1 MMQILGQ
8 IRFEKAGTE
17 ESVSIFD
24 TAILDEWRIPFGYW
38 FDQMV
43 DWMDINA
50 AWVLD
55 SIKWPFDFLLDNFV
69 NSFLLVVPWFWVV
82 LFTVVFGALFRT
94 PRIGIQSGFA
104 LALCGLLGQA
114 YWLDTMRT
122 VGMVIVSVALCAL
135 IGIPLGVLCA
145 RQDGVWNV
153 VRPVMDA
160 MQVIHSFTYMVPF
173 VFFFSIGVVPATMV
187 TMIYALPPLV
197 RLTNLGI
204 RQVPEDVVEASRA
217 YGAPESR
224 VLVDVQL
231 PLARPAIMTGL
242 NQCLM
247 LSIAMVG
254 IAAIMGASGLGL
266 QVFRAV
272 QNLDVGLGFSAGFAL
287 FLVSVVLDRL
297 SQPEGDNRRLF
308 ERITG
313 AVRARRSTD
322 EEILSELAERG
333 KDKQTTEVE
342 WNTPATPNERKGLFV
357 AGVGGFVALVSL
369 FLTWGSDAGL
379 IAGHSRAADLDLAGQ
394 SFNGF
399 AASGGNWFGFFVFGA
414 ACFIIAAA
422 ITTIRNPGS
431 ISKLMGAHGSAI
443 ASFIILISSL
453 TYLIANTAQE
463 TVNYSHGVGL
473 FVSIAGGAIGV
484 LGSLFAVQTAPL
496 SPHRPLTVSIAWGR
510 VLAGVTALL
519 LVLIGSISGWTFDE
533 RGATDLPPEAQAEIN
548 VLREEVEL
556 SPALVAINNS
566 KISSLINKYRMTVET
581 INDGITPNGA
591 GLSYLAIPLVIIGL
605 LTLLPA
611 VGVFGFNE
619 HLRWRWS
626 VITAGIGAGISI
638 IGLGWIISLARVS
651 DLQIVTGAGAFLTAL
666 GGAALALSSRSILNE
681 FNRKKVYEDPN
692 IGQNV

>member
-43 DWMDINA
+43 DWMDLNA

-69 NSFLLVVPWFWVV
+69 NSFLLTVPWFWVV

-322 EEILSELAERG
+322 EEILSELTERS

-414 ACFIIAAA
+414 ACFIITAA

>member
-43 DWMDINA
+43 DWMDLNA

-69 NSFLLVVPWFWVV
+69 NSFLLTVPWFWVV
-82 LFTVVFGALFRT
+82 LFTVVFGVLFRT
-94 PRIGIQSGFA
+94 PRVGIQSGFA

-224 VLVDVQL
+224 VLIDVQL

>member
-1 MMQILGQ
+1 MMNILGQ
-8 IRFEKAGTE
+8 IRFEREGSGDPVGILDNA
-17 ESVSIFD
+17 V
-24 TAILDEWRIPFGYW
+24 LDEWRIPFGYW

-43 DWMDINA
+43 DWMDLNA
-50 AWVLD
+50 GWVLD
-55 SIKWPFDFLLDNFV
+55 TIKWPFSFLLDNFV
-69 NSFLLVVPWFWVV
+69 NSFLLTISWFWVV
-82 LFTVVFGALFRT
+82 LFTVVFGALFRS
-94 PRIGIQSGFA
+94 PRIGLQSGFA

-122 VGMVIVSVALCAL
+122 VGMVIVSVVLCAI
-135 IGIPLGVLCA
+135 IGIPLGVVCA

-224 VLVDVQL
+224 VLIDVQL

-297 SQPEGDNRRLF
+297 SQPEDDNRRLF

-322 EEILSELAERG
+322 EELLSELSERS
-333 KDKQTTEVE
+333 KEKETNEVE
-342 WNTPATPNERKGLFV
+342 WNTPTTPQERTGSFIAM
-357 AGVGGFVALVSL
+357 AGGCVALVSL
-369 FLTWGSDAGL
+369 FLTWGNDAGL
-379 IAGHSRAADLDLAGQ
+379 IAGHSRSTDLDLAGQ

-399 AASGGNWFGFFVFGA
+399 SASGGNWYGIFAFA
-414 ACFIIAAA
+414 AVCFLIAAT

-431 ISKLMGAHGSAI
+431 VSKWLGAHGSLISA
-443 ASFIILISSL
+443 FIILSSSL
-453 TYLIANTAQE
+453 TYLFANTAQGTAE
-463 TVNYSHGVGL
+463 YSHGVGVYL
-473 FVSIAGGAIGV
+473 CLAGGALGI
-484 LGSLFAVQTAPL
+484 LGSFYALRTAPL
-496 SPHRPLTVSIAWGR
+496 SPHRPLTVSIAVGR
-510 VLAGVTALL
+510 ILAGVTAVI

-533 RGATDLPPEAQAEIN
+533 RGAKDLPPEAQAEIN

-566 KISSLINKYRMTVET
+566 KISSIINKYRMTVET
-581 INDGITPNGA
+581 INDGITPNGG
-591 GLSYLAIPLVIIGL
+591 GLSYLAIPLVVLGFL
-605 LTLLPA
+605 ALLPA
-611 VGVFGFNE
+611 VGIFGFDE

-626 VITAGIGAGISI
+626 VIVAGIGAGVSV
-638 IGLGWIISLARVS
+638 IGLGWIISLARVA

-681 FNRKKVYEDPN
+681 FNRKKVYENPN

>member
-1 MMQILGQ
+1 MQILGQ
-8 IRFEKAGTE
+8 IRFEKAGTG

-69 NSFLLVVPWFWVV
+69 NSFLLTVPWFWVV

-322 EEILSELAERG
+322 EEILGELAERS
-333 KDKQTTEVE
+333 KDKQTIEVE
-342 WNTPATPNERKGLFV
+342 WNTPATPNERKGLLV
-357 AGVGGFVALVSL
+357 AGVGGFAALVSL

-414 ACFIIAAA
+414 ACFIITAA

-473 FVSIAGGAIGV
+473 FVSIAGGVIGV

-548 VLREEVEL
+548 ILREEVEL

-566 KISSLINKYRMTVET
+566 KISSLINRYRMTVET

-626 VITAGIGAGISI
+626 VITAGIGVGISI

>member
-1 MMQILGQ
+1 MMHILGQ

-43 DWMDINA
+43 DWMDLNA
-50 AWVLD
+50 GWVLD
-55 SIKWPFDFLLDNFV
+55 TIKWPFDFLLDNFV
-69 NSFLLVVPWFWVV
+69 NSFLLTVSWFWVV
-82 LFTVVFGALFRT
+82 LFTIVFGALFRT

-122 VGMVIVSVALCAL
+122 VGMVIVSVALCSL

-217 YGAPESR
+217 YGAPETR

-297 SQPEGDNRRLF
+297 SQPEGDNRGLF
-308 ERITG
+308 ERISG

-322 EEILSELAERG
+322 EEILSELAELG
-333 KDKQTTEVE
+333 KDKETTEVE
-342 WNTPATPNERKGLFV
+342 WNAPATPNERTGLLV
-357 AGVGGFVALVSL
+357 AGVGGIVALVSL

-379 IAGHSRAADLDLAGQ
+379 IAGHARAADLDLTGQ

-399 AASGGNWFGFFVFGA
+399 AASGGNWFGLFVFGA
-414 ACFIIAAA
+414 ACLIIAAS
-422 ITTIRNPGS
+422 ITTLRNPGS
-431 ISKLMGAHGSAI
+431 ISKWMGAHGAVI
-443 ASFIILISSL
+443 ASFVILISSL
-453 TYLIANTAQE
+453 TYLIANPAQE
-463 TVNYSHGVGL
+463 TVSYSHGIGL
-473 FVSIAGGAIGV
+473 YVSVAGGAIGV
-484 LGSLFAVQTAPL
+484 LGSLFALQTAPL
-496 SPHRPLTVSIAWGR
+496 SPHRPLTISISWGR
-510 VLAGVTALL
+510 VLAGITALL

-581 INDGITPNGA
+581 INDGITPNGG
-591 GLSYLAIPLVIIGL
+591 GLSYLAIPLVIIGF

-619 HLRWRWS
+619 HMRWRWS

-666 GGAALALSSRSILNE
+666 GGASLALSSRSILNE
-681 FNRKKVYEDPN
+681 FNREKVYENPN

>member
-43 DWMDINA
+43 DWMDLNA

-55 SIKWPFDFLLDNFV
+55 SIKWPFDFLLKNFV
-69 NSFLLVVPWFWVV
+69 NSFLLTVPWFWVV

-414 ACFIIAAA
+414 ACFIITAA

-463 TVNYSHGVGL
+463 TVNYSHGIGL

>member
-1 MMQILGQ
+1 
-8 IRFEKAGTE
+8 
-17 ESVSIFD
+17 
-24 TAILDEWRIPFGYW
+24 
-38 FDQMV
+38 
-43 DWMDINA
+43 
-50 AWVLD
+50 
-55 SIKWPFDFLLDNFV
+55 
-69 NSFLLVVPWFWVV
+69 
-82 LFTVVFGALFRT
+82 
-94 PRIGIQSGFA
+94 
-104 LALCGLLGQA
+104 
-114 YWLDTMRT
+114 
-122 VGMVIVSVALCAL
+122 
-135 IGIPLGVLCA
+135 
-145 RQDGVWNV
+145 
-153 VRPVMDA
+153 
-160 MQVIHSFTYMVPF
+160 MVPF

-322 EEILSELAERG
+322 EEILGELAERS
-333 KDKQTTEVE
+333 KDKQTIEVE
-342 WNTPATPNERKGLFV
+342 WNTPATPNERKGLLV
-357 AGVGGFVALVSL
+357 AGVGGFAALVSL

>member
-8 IRFEKAGTE
+8 IRFEKEGTG

-43 DWMDINA
+43 DWMDLNA

-69 NSFLLVVPWFWVV
+69 NSFLLTVPWFWVV
-82 LFTVVFGALFRT
+82 LFTVVFGVLFRT
-94 PRIGIQSGFA
+94 PRVGIQSGFA

-224 VLVDVQL
+224 VLIDVQL

-473 FVSIAGGAIGV
+473 FVSIAGGVIGV

>member
-43 DWMDINA
+43 DWMDLNA

-322 EEILSELAERG
+322 EEILGELAERS
-333 KDKQTTEVE
+333 KDKQTIEVE
-342 WNTPATPNERKGLFV
+342 WNTPATPNERKGLLV
-357 AGVGGFVALVSL
+357 AGVGGFAALVSL

>member
-43 DWMDINA
+43 DWMDLNA

-69 NSFLLVVPWFWVV
+69 NSFLLTVPWFWVV

-414 ACFIIAAA
+414 ACFIITAA

>member
-1 MMQILGQ
+1 MQILGQ
-8 IRFEKAGTE
+8 IRFEKAGTG

-69 NSFLLVVPWFWVV
+69 NSFLLTVPWFWVV

-153 VRPVMDA
+153 VRPIMDA

-322 EEILSELAERG
+322 EEILGELAERS
-333 KDKQTTEVE
+333 KDKQTIEVE
-342 WNTPATPNERKGLFV
+342 WNTPATPNERKGLLV
-357 AGVGGFVALVSL
+357 AGVGGFAALVSL

-414 ACFIIAAA
+414 ACFIITAA

-473 FVSIAGGAIGV
+473 FVSIAGGVIGV

-566 KISSLINKYRMTVET
+566 KISSLINRYRMTVET

-626 VITAGIGAGISI
+626 VITAGIGVGISI

>member
-43 DWMDINA
+43 DWMDLNA

-55 SIKWPFDFLLDNFV
+55 TIKWPFDFLLKNFV
-69 NSFLLVVPWFWVV
+69 NSFLLTVPWFWVV

-342 WNTPATPNERKGLFV
+342 WNTPATPNERKGLLV
-357 AGVGGFVALVSL
+357 AGVGGFAALVSL

>member
-43 DWMDINA
+43 DWMDLNA

-69 NSFLLVVPWFWVV
+69 NSFLLIVPWFWVV

-322 EEILSELAERG
+322 EEILGELAERS
-333 KDKQTTEVE
+333 KDKQTIEVE
-342 WNTPATPNERKGLFV
+342 WNTPATPNERKGLLV
-357 AGVGGFVALVSL
+357 AGVGGFAALVSL

-414 ACFIIAAA
+414 ACFIITAA

-473 FVSIAGGAIGV
+473 FVSIAGGVIGV

>member
-342 WNTPATPNERKGLFV
+342 WNTPATPNERKGLLV
-357 AGVGGFVALVSL
+357 AGVGGFAALVSL

>member
-1 MMQILGQ
+1 MQILGQ
-8 IRFEKAGTE
+8 IRFEKAGTG

-69 NSFLLVVPWFWVV
+69 NSFLLTVPWFWVV

-322 EEILSELAERG
+322 EEILGELAERS
-333 KDKQTTEVE
+333 KDKQTIEVE
-342 WNTPATPNERKGLFV
+342 WNTPATPNERKGLLV
-357 AGVGGFVALVSL
+357 AGVGGFAALVSL

-414 ACFIIAAA
+414 ACFIITAA

-473 FVSIAGGAIGV
+473 FVSIAGGVIGV

-566 KISSLINKYRMTVET
+566 KISSLINRYRMTVET

-626 VITAGIGAGISI
+626 VITAGIGVGISI

>member
-8 IRFEKAGTE
+8 IRFEKAGTG

-43 DWMDINA
+43 DWMDLNA

-69 NSFLLVVPWFWVV
+69 NSFLLIVPWFWVV

-153 VRPVMDA
+153 VRPIMDA

-322 EEILSELAERG
+322 EEILGELVERS
-333 KDKQTTEVE
+333 KDKQTIEVE
-342 WNTPATPNERKGLFV
+342 WNTPATPNERKGLLV
-357 AGVGGFVALVSL
+357 AGVGGFAALVSL

-414 ACFIIAAA
+414 ACFIITAA
-422 ITTIRNPGS
+422 IITIRNPGS

-473 FVSIAGGAIGV
+473 FVSIAGGVIGV

>member
-1 MMQILGQ
+1 MQILGQ
-8 IRFEKAGTE
+8 IRFEKAGTG

-69 NSFLLVVPWFWVV
+69 NSFLLTVPWFWVV

-322 EEILSELAERG
+322 EEILGELAERS
-333 KDKQTTEVE
+333 KDKQTIEVE
-342 WNTPATPNERKGLFV
+342 WNTPATPNERKGLLV
-357 AGVGGFVALVSL
+357 AGVGGFAALVSL

-414 ACFIIAAA
+414 ACFIITAA

-473 FVSIAGGAIGV
+473 FVSIAGGVIGV

-548 VLREEVEL
+548 ILREEVEL

-566 KISSLINKYRMTVET
+566 KISSLINRYRMTVET

>member
-1 MMQILGQ
+1 MMNILGQ
-8 IRFEKAGTE
+8 IRFEKATSDEPVGLLD
-17 ESVSIFD
+17 S
-24 TAILDEWRIPFGYW
+24 AILDEWRIPFGYW

-50 AWVLD
+50 GWVLD
-55 SIKWPFDFLLDNFV
+55 TIRWPFNFLLDNFV
-69 NSFLLVVPWFWVV
+69 NSFLLTVSWFWVV
-82 LFTVVFGALFRT
+82 LFTVVFGALFRS

-122 VGMVIVSVALCAL
+122 VGMVIVSVALCSI

-217 YGAPESR
+217 YGAPEAR
-224 VLVDVQL
+224 VLIDVQL

-297 SQPEGDNRRLF
+297 SQPEGDTRGLF
-308 ERITG
+308 ERISG
-313 AVRARRSTD
+313 AVKARRSTD
-322 EEILSELAERG
+322 EEILSELSERSEE
-333 KDKQTTEVE
+333 KETQEVE
-342 WNTPATPNERKGLFV
+342 WNTPATPQERKGLLF
-357 AGVGGFVALVSL
+357 AGVGAVVALVSL
-369 FLTWGSDAGL
+369 FLTWGNDAGL
-379 IAGHSRAADLDLAGQ
+379 IAGHSRNADLDLTGQ

-399 AASGGNWFGFFVFGA
+399 AASGGNWYGIIVFGA
-414 ACFIIAAA
+414 VCFLITAV
-422 ITTIRNPGS
+422 ITTVRNPGS
-431 ISKLMGAHGSAI
+431 VSKWMGAHGSAI
-443 ASFIILISSL
+443 ASFVVLISSL
-453 TYLIANTAQE
+453 TYLIANTAQG
-463 TVNYSHGVGL
+463 TVEYSHGIGVYL
-473 FVSIAGGAIGV
+473 AIVGGAVGIV
-484 LGSLFAVQTAPL
+484 GSLFALQTAPL
-496 SPHRPLTVSIAWGR
+496 APHRPLRVSIAAGR
-510 VLAGVTALL
+510 ILAGVVAVI

-533 RGATDLPPEAQAEIN
+533 RGAKDLPPEAQAEIN

-566 KISSLINKYRMTVET
+566 KISSIINKYRMTVET
-581 INDGITPNGA
+581 INDGITPNGG
-591 GLSYLAIPLVIIGL
+591 GLSYLAIPLVILGFL
-605 LTLLPA
+605 ALFPA
-611 VGVFGFNE
+611 VGIFGFDE

-626 VITAGIGAGISI
+626 VIVAGIGAGVAV

-666 GGAALALSSRSILNE
+666 GGATLALSSRSILNE
-681 FNRKKVYEDPN
+681 FNRKKVYENPN

>member
-1 MMQILGQ
+1 MQILGQ
-8 IRFEKAGTE
+8 IRFERAGTKE
-17 ESVSIFD
+17 PVGLLDS
-24 TAILDEWRIPFGYW
+24 AILDQWRIPFGYW

-43 DWMDINA
+43 DWMDLNA
-50 AWVLD
+50 GWFLD
-55 SIKWPFDFLLDNFV
+55 TIKWPFSFLLDNFV
-69 NSFLLVVPWFWVV
+69 HSFLVTISWFWVV
-82 LFTVVFGALFRT
+82 LFIVIFGTLFRS
-94 PRIGIQSGFA
+94 PRVGIQSGFA
-104 LALCGLLGQA
+104 LMLCGLLGQG
-114 YWLDTMRT
+114 YWIDTMKT
-122 VGMVIVSVALCAL
+122 VGMVVVAVTLCAI
-135 IGIPLGVLCA
+135 IGIPLGVVCA

-153 VRPVMDA
+153 VRPILDA

-173 VFFFSIGVVPATMV
+173 VFFFSIGMVPATMV

-217 YGAPESR
+217 YGAPEPR
-224 VLVDVQL
+224 VLIDVQL

-272 QNLDVGLGFSAGFAL
+272 TNLDVGLGFSAGFAL
-287 FLVSVVLDRL
+287 FLVAVVLDRL
-297 SQPEGDNRRLF
+297 SQPEGDNRRLY

-313 AVRARRSTD
+313 AVRARKSTD
-322 EEILSELAERG
+322 EEILSELSRLS
-333 KDKQTTEVE
+333 KDNETEELE
-342 WNTPATPNERKGLFV
+342 WNTPATPQERKGLLV
-357 AGVGGFVALVSL
+357 AGAGGVIALISV
-369 FLTWGSDAGL
+369 FLTWGNDAGL
-379 IAGHSRAADLDLAGQ
+379 IAGHARAVDLDLAGQ

-399 AASGGNWFGFFVFGA
+399 SASGGNWFGFFIFGA
-414 ACFIIAAA
+414 ACFIISSV
-422 ITTIRNPGS
+422 ITTFRNPGS
-431 ISKLMGAHGSAI
+431 VSKLMGAHGSAI
-443 ASFIILISSL
+443 SSLIILISSL
-453 TYLIANTAQE
+453 TYFIANKAQE
-463 TVNYSHGVGL
+463 TVDYSHGIGLYIALVG
-473 FVSIAGGAIGV
+473 GV
-484 LGSLFAVQTAPL
+484 VGIVGSLFALQTAPL

-510 VLAGVTALL
+510 ILAGVTALL

-533 RGATDLPPEAQAEIN
+533 RGARDLPPEAQAEIN

-566 KISSLINKYRMTVET
+566 KISSLINKYRMTVKT
-581 INDGITPNGA
+581 INDGITPNGG
-591 GLSYLAIPLVIIGL
+591 GLSYLAIPLAIIGF
-605 LTLLPA
+605 LTLLPS

-619 HLRWRWS
+619 HFRWRWS
-626 VITAGIGAGISI
+626 VITAGIGAGISS

-666 GGAALALSSRSILNE
+666 GGAALALSSRSIINE
-681 FNRKKVYEDPN
+681 FKREKVYENPN

>member
-8 IRFEKAGTE
+8 IRFEKAGTG

-69 NSFLLVVPWFWVV
+69 NSFLLTVPWFWVV

-322 EEILSELAERG
+322 EEILGELAERS
-333 KDKQTTEVE
+333 KDKQTIEVE
-342 WNTPATPNERKGLFV
+342 WNTPATPNERKGLLV
-357 AGVGGFVALVSL
+357 AGVGGFAALVSL

-414 ACFIIAAA
+414 ACFIITAA

-473 FVSIAGGAIGV
+473 FVSIAGGVIGV

-548 VLREEVEL
+548 ILREEVEL

-566 KISSLINKYRMTVET
+566 KISSLINRYRMTVET

-626 VITAGIGAGISI
+626 VITAGIGVGISI

>member
-43 DWMDINA
+43 DWMDLNA

-55 SIKWPFDFLLDNFV
+55 TIKWPFDFLLKNFV
-69 NSFLLVVPWFWVV
+69 NSFLLTVPWFWVV

-692 IGQNV
+692 IGQN

>member
-8 IRFEKAGTE
+8 IRFEKEGTG

-69 NSFLLVVPWFWVV
+69 NSFLLTVPWFWVV

-333 KDKQTTEVE
+333 KDKQTIEVE
-342 WNTPATPNERKGLFV
+342 WNTPATPNERKGLLV
-357 AGVGGFVALVSL
+357 AGVGGFAALVSL

-414 ACFIIAAA
+414 ACFIITAA

-473 FVSIAGGAIGV
+473 FVSIAGGVIGV

-548 VLREEVEL
+548 ILREEVEL

-566 KISSLINKYRMTVET
+566 KISSLINRYRMTVET

>member
-43 DWMDINA
+43 DWMDLNA

-69 NSFLLVVPWFWVV
+69 NSFLLTVPWFWVV
-82 LFTVVFGALFRT
+82 LFTVVFGVLFRT
-94 PRIGIQSGFA
+94 PRVGIQSGFA

-322 EEILSELAERG
+322 EEILSELAERS
-333 KDKQTTEVE
+333 KDKQTIEVE
-342 WNTPATPNERKGLFV
+342 WNTPATPNERKGLLV
-357 AGVGGFVALVSL
+357 AGVGGFAALVSL

>member
-1 MMQILGQ
+1 
-8 IRFEKAGTE
+8 
-17 ESVSIFD
+17 
-24 TAILDEWRIPFGYW
+24 
-38 FDQMV
+38 
-43 DWMDINA
+43 
-50 AWVLD
+50 
-55 SIKWPFDFLLDNFV
+55 
-69 NSFLLVVPWFWVV
+69 
-82 LFTVVFGALFRT
+82 
-94 PRIGIQSGFA
+94 
-104 LALCGLLGQA
+104 
-114 YWLDTMRT
+114 
-122 VGMVIVSVALCAL
+122 MVIVSVALCSL

-145 RQDGVWNV
+145 RKDAVWGV

-224 VLVDVQL
+224 VLIDVQL

-297 SQPEGDNRRLF
+297 SQPEDDNRRLYD
-308 ERITG
+308 RVSA
-313 AVRARRSTD
+313 AVKARRSTD
-322 EEILSELAERG
+322 EELLSELSERS
-333 KDKQTTEVE
+333 KDVEVKE
-342 WNTPATPNERKGLFV
+342 VSWETPATPQERKGLIV
-357 AGVGGFVALVSL
+357 AGAGAILALVSL
-369 FLTWGSDAGL
+369 FLTWGNDAGL
-379 IAGHSRAADLDLAGQ
+379 IAGHSRAEDIDRLGQ

-399 AASGGNWFGFFVFGA
+399 SASGGSWYGIFIFGA
-414 ACFIIAAA
+414 ACFMFTAAVA
-422 ITTIRNPGS
+422 TIRNPGS
-431 ISKLMGAHGSAI
+431 ISKWMGAHGAVISA
-443 ASFIILISSL
+443 FMILSSSL
-453 TYLIANTAQE
+453 TYLIANPAQE
-463 TVNYSHGVGL
+463 TIAYSDG
-473 FVSIAGGAIGV
+473 IGV
-484 LGSLFAVQTAPL
+484 YLSLFAGILGLLGSLYAMQTAPL
-496 SPHRPLTVSIAWGR
+496 SPHRPLRVTIAWGKI
-510 VLAGVTALL
+510 LAGVSAVI

-533 RGATDLPPEAQAEIN
+533 RGAQDLPPEAQAEIN
-548 VLREEVEL
+548 ILREEVEL

-591 GLSYLAIPLVIIGL
+591 GLSYLAIPLVLIGL
-605 LTLLPA
+605 LAMLPA
-611 VGVFGFNE
+611 VGFFGFNE

-626 VITAGIGAGISI
+626 VITAGIGTGISL

-666 GGAALALSSRSILNE
+666 GGATLALSSRSILNE
-681 FNRKKVYEDPN
+681 FNREKVYEKPN

>member
-1 MMQILGQ
+1 MYILGQ

-43 DWMDINA
+43 DWMDLNA
-50 AWVLD
+50 GWVLD
-55 SIKWPFDFLLDNFV
+55 TIKWPFDFLLDNFV
-69 NSFLLVVPWFWVV
+69 NSFLLTVSWFWVV
-82 LFTVVFGALFRT
+82 LFTIVFGALFRT

-217 YGAPESR
+217 YGAPETR

-297 SQPEGDNRRLF
+297 SQPEGDNRGLF
-308 ERITG
+308 ERISG

-322 EEILSELAERG
+322 EEILSELAELG
-333 KDKQTTEVE
+333 KDKETTEVE
-342 WNTPATPNERKGLFV
+342 WNAPATPNERTGLLV
-357 AGVGGFVALVSL
+357 AGVGGIVALVSL

-379 IAGHSRAADLDLAGQ
+379 IAGHARAADLDLTGQ

-399 AASGGNWFGFFVFGA
+399 AASGGNWFGLFVFGA
-414 ACFIIAAA
+414 ACLIIAAS
-422 ITTIRNPGS
+422 ITTLRNPGS
-431 ISKLMGAHGSAI
+431 ISKWMGAHGAVI
-443 ASFIILISSL
+443 ASFVILISSL
-453 TYLIANTAQE
+453 TYLIANPAQE
-463 TVNYSHGVGL
+463 TVSYSHGIGL
-473 FVSIAGGAIGV
+473 YVSVAGGAIGV
-484 LGSLFAVQTAPL
+484 LGSLFALQTAPL
-496 SPHRPLTVSIAWGR
+496 SPHRPLTISISWGR
-510 VLAGVTALL
+510 VLAGITALL

-581 INDGITPNGA
+581 INDGITPNGG
-591 GLSYLAIPLVIIGL
+591 GLSYLAIPLVIIGF

-619 HLRWRWS
+619 HMRWRWS

-666 GGAALALSSRSILNE
+666 GGASLALSSRSILNE
-681 FNRKKVYEDPN
+681 FNREKVYENPN

>member
-322 EEILSELAERG
+322 EEILGELAERS
-333 KDKQTTEVE
+333 KDKQTIEVE
-342 WNTPATPNERKGLFV
+342 WNTPATPNERKGLLV

-414 ACFIIAAA
+414 ACFIITAA

-473 FVSIAGGAIGV
+473 FVSIAGGVIGV

-566 KISSLINKYRMTVET
+566 KISSLINRYRMTVET

>member
-1 MMQILGQ
+1 MQILGQ
-8 IRFEKAGTE
+8 IRFEKAGTG

-69 NSFLLVVPWFWVV
+69 NSFLLTVPWFWVV
-82 LFTVVFGALFRT
+82 LFTVVFGVLFRT

-153 VRPVMDA
+153 VRPIMDA

-322 EEILSELAERG
+322 EEILGELAERS
-333 KDKQTTEVE
+333 KDKQTIEVE
-342 WNTPATPNERKGLFV
+342 WNTPATPNERKGLLV
-357 AGVGGFVALVSL
+357 AGVGGFAALVSL

-414 ACFIIAAA
+414 ACFIITAA

-473 FVSIAGGAIGV
+473 FVSIAGGVIGV

-566 KISSLINKYRMTVET
+566 KISSLINRYRMTVET

-626 VITAGIGAGISI
+626 VITAGIGVGISI

>member
-8 IRFEKAGTE
+8 IRFEKEGTG

-69 NSFLLVVPWFWVV
+69 NSFLLTVPWFWVV

-322 EEILSELAERG
+322 EEILGELAERS
-333 KDKQTTEVE
+333 KDKQTIEVE
-342 WNTPATPNERKGLFV
+342 WNTPATPNERKGLLV
-357 AGVGGFVALVSL
+357 AGVGGFAALVSL

-414 ACFIIAAA
+414 ACFIITAA

-473 FVSIAGGAIGV
+473 FVSIAGGVIGV

-548 VLREEVEL
+548 ILREEVEL

-566 KISSLINKYRMTVET
+566 KISSLINRYRMTVET

>member
-8 IRFEKAGTE
+8 VRFERAGTG

-43 DWMDINA
+43 DWMDLNA
-50 AWVLD
+50 EWVLD
-55 SIKWPFDFLLDNFV
+55 TIKWPFDFLLDNFV
-69 NSFLLVVPWFWVV
+69 NSFLLTVSWFWVV

-122 VGMVIVSVALCAL
+122 VGMVIVSVALCSL

-333 KDKQTTEVE
+333 NDKETTEVE
-342 WNTPATPNERKGLFV
+342 WNTPATPNERTGLLV
-357 AGVGGFVALVSL
+357 AGVGAVVALVSL

-379 IAGHSRAADLDLAGQ
+379 IAGHARAVDLDLTGQ

-414 ACFIIAAA
+414 ACFIVIAA

-431 ISKLMGAHGSAI
+431 ISKWMGAHGSAI

-463 TVNYSHGVGL
+463 TVSYSHGIGL
-473 FVSIAGGAIGV
+473 YVSVAGGALGI
-484 LGSLFAVQTAPL
+484 LGSLFALQTAPL

-548 VLREEVEL
+548 ILREEVEL
-556 SPALVAINNS
+556 SPTLVAINNS

-591 GLSYLAIPLVIIGL
+591 GLSYLAIPLVIIAL

-619 HLRWRWS
+619 HMRWRWS

-638 IGLGWIISLARVS
+638 IGLGWIISLARVT
-651 DLQIVTGAGAFLTAL
+651 DLQIVTGAGAFLTSL

-681 FNRKKVYEDPN
+681 FNREKVYEDPK

>member
-43 DWMDINA
+43 DWMDLNA

-55 SIKWPFDFLLDNFV
+55 TIKWPFDFLLDNFV
-69 NSFLLVVPWFWVV
+69 NSFLLTVPWFWVV

-322 EEILSELAERG
+322 EEILGELAERS
-333 KDKQTTEVE
+333 KDKQTIEVE

>member
-43 DWMDINA
+43 DWMDLNA

-55 SIKWPFDFLLDNFV
+55 TIKWPFDFLLKNFV
-69 NSFLLVVPWFWVV
+69 NSFLLTVPWFWVV

-322 EEILSELAERG
+322 EEILSELTKRG

>member
-43 DWMDINA
+43 DWMDLNA

-69 NSFLLVVPWFWVV
+69 NSFLLTVPWFWVV

-224 VLVDVQL
+224 VLIDVQL

>member
-173 VFFFSIGVVPATMV
+173 EFFFSIGVVPATMV

-322 EEILSELAERG
+322 EEILGELAERS
-333 KDKQTTEVE
+333 KDKQTIEVE
-342 WNTPATPNERKGLFV
+342 WNTPATPNERKGLLV
-357 AGVGGFVALVSL
+357 AGVGGFAALVSL

-414 ACFIIAAA
+414 ACFIITAA

>member
-69 NSFLLVVPWFWVV
+69 NSFLLTVPWFWVV

-322 EEILSELAERG
+322 EEILGELAERS
-333 KDKQTTEVE
+333 KDKQTIEVE
-342 WNTPATPNERKGLFV
+342 WNTPATPNERKGLLV
-357 AGVGGFVALVSL
+357 AGVGGFAALVSL

-414 ACFIIAAA
+414 ACFIITAA

-473 FVSIAGGAIGV
+473 FVSIAGGVIGV

-548 VLREEVEL
+548 ILREEVEL

-566 KISSLINKYRMTVET
+566 KISSLINRYRMTVET

-626 VITAGIGAGISI
+626 VITAGIGVGISI

>member
-1 MMQILGQ
+1 MMQIFGQ
-8 IRFEKAGTE
+8 IRFEKAGTG

-43 DWMDINA
+43 DWMDLNA
-50 AWVLD
+50 GWVLD
-55 SIKWPFDFLLDNFV
+55 TIKWPFDFLLDNFV
-69 NSFLLVVPWFWVV
+69 NSFLLTVSWFWVV

-297 SQPEGDNRRLF
+297 SQPEGDNRGLY

-322 EEILSELAERG
+322 EELLSELADRS
-333 KDKQTTEVE
+333 KDTETKEVE
-342 WNTPATPNERKGLFV
+342 WNAPATPNERKGLLV
-357 AGVGGFVALVSL
+357 AGVGGVVALVAL

-399 AASGGNWFGFFVFGA
+399 SASGGNWFGFFVFGA
-414 ACFIIAAA
+414 ACFMIVAA
-422 ITTIRNPGS
+422 ITTIRNPGA
-431 ISKLMGAHGSAI
+431 ISKWMGAHGSVI
-443 ASFIILISSL
+443 ASFLILVSSL
-453 TYLIANTAQE
+453 TYLIANTAE
-463 TVNYSHGVGL
+463 GTVNYSHGVGIY
-473 FVSIAGGAIGV
+473 VSLIGGAIGIV
-484 LGSLFAVQTAPL
+484 GSLFALQTAPL
-496 SPHRPLTVSIAWGR
+496 APHRPLTVSIAWGR
-510 VLAGVTALL
+510 ILAGATALL

-548 VLREEVEL
+548 ILREEVEL

-611 VGVFGFNE
+611 VGIFGFNE

-626 VITAGIGAGISI
+626 VITAGIGVGISI

-681 FNRKKVYEDPN
+681 FNRQKVYENPN